1 MKKLLIGCL
10 IIVLIGAVGAAIAA
24 YFAYRAAS
32 PYIQQATNYVSA
44 LKALP
49 ELDERLAI
57 ETAFEGPASGELTA
71 GQVERFARVQQRVR
85 NGLGARVGEID
96 RKHQRLR
103 ASEPS
108 PAEALSLLS
117 DMVGLFVDARGLQVD
132 ALNAEKFSQSEYDW
146 VRQRVFAAAGLE
158 IPADFDLRKIE
169 AMVRSGQSQVG
180 LSPTFEIQDV
190 PEQNRELVRR
200 HLADMDKWMPLAFF
214 GL

>member
-32 PYIQQATNYVSA
+32 PYFQQATNYVSA

-96 RKHQRLR
+96 QGDR
-103 ASEPS
+103 
-108 PAEALSLLS
+108 
-117 DMVGLFVDARGLQVD
+117 
-132 ALNAEKFSQSEYDW
+132 
-146 VRQRVFAAAGLE
+146 
-158 IPADFDLRKIE
+158 
-169 AMVRSGQSQVG
+169 
-180 LSPTFEIQDV
+180 
-190 PEQNRELVRR
+190 
-200 HLADMDKWMPLAFF
+200 PLH
-214 GL
+214 